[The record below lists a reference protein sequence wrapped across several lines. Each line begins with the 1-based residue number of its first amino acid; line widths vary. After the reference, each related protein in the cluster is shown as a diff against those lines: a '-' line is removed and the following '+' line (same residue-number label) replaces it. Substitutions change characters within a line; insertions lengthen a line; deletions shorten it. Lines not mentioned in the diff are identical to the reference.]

1 MLLGILVLLV
11 PNPTSKKVLIVF
23 FLEDINDVKDD
34 IKEINKKL
42 KIIIDED
49 LKVIEDKLVDNN
61 DNTNN
66 SIDNLIERD
75 LLIDEVI
82 KSIINRLDKND
93 NV

>member
-1 MLLGILVLLV
+1 M
-11 PNPTSKKVLIVF
+11 NY
-23 FLEDINDVKDD
+23 
-34 IKEINKKL
+34 
-42 KIIIDED
+42 
-49 LKVIEDKLVDNN
+49 LKVIENKLVDNN